1 MRRLTGVAPVLKR
14 SIAAVI
20 LVSSCALAHGQTD
33 SDAFKALVKA
43 LEAQRDVR
51 VCMVQSRSDGG
62 QTVTVSV
69 QIVPRRGVRAT
80 ITQPLIYAGIVSY
93 DNGEYWKN
101 FDPQMNVV
109 RIEKSPATFQ
119 MDISRRKTLIQK
131 NFETRF
137 AGEAVIA
144 GRRTRIVQMNGLHD
158 DMASRRLYI
167 DAENSLILRYIVQQP
182 DGDAVTTVDTKS
194 IDLNP
199 TIDLGTLDSLGGGD
213 VKTVKAWGPIELRS
227 ATDAERYAGFVPQI
241 PAALAGGLQQQAI
254 HVVGTEERPFV
265 GVRLTDGMAVITVY
279 LWKPGENEPF
289 KGDFDARAANGIRC
303 KVVGEVS
310 DRLKSTL
317 AHSFARLYEGPS
329 IAGGTTNGTN
339 SVLRDK
345 KTPGGKAPE
354 RPRLVYDNE

>member
-1 MRRLTGVAPVLKR
+1 MKKTAAALI
-14 SIAAVI
+14 IAAMCPTVF
-20 LVSSCALAHGQTD
+20 GQGDTE
-33 SDAFKALVKA
+33 AVKALVKA

-93 DNGEYWKN
+93 DNGEQWRN

-119 MDISRRKTLIQK
+119 MEISQRKKLIEK

-137 AGEAVIA
+137 AGEATIA
-144 GRRTRIVQMNGLHD
+144 GRRTRVILMKGKHD
-158 DMASRRLYI
+158 DMADRRLYV
-167 DAENSLILRYIVQQP
+167 DSENSLILRYIVQQP
-182 DGDAVTTVDTKS
+182 DSDPVTTVDTKS

-199 TIDLGTLDSLGGGD
+199 TIDLGTLENVGGEGAK
-213 VKTVKAWGPIELRS
+213 VVKAWGPIELRS
-227 ATDAERYAGFVPQI
+227 SRDAERYSGFVPQVPSSI
-241 PAALAGGLQQQAI
+241 PAGLQVQAI

-265 GVRLTDGMAVITVY
+265 GIRLTDGMSIVTVY

-289 KGDFDARAANGIRC
+289 KGDYDAKAANGIRC

-310 DRLKSTL
+310 TQLKSNL
-317 AHSFARLYEGPS
+317 ARTFARPYEGPS
-329 IAGGTTNGTN
+329 FATGTYSGTNGVSKVQKNPT
-339 SVLRDK
+339 
-345 KTPGGKAPE
+345 GKGPE
-354 RPRLVYDNE
+354 RPKVRYDNE